1 MKSKLSLQD
10 YEIIY
15 QHLCNNFSQIY
26 KETSPWYIGNTI
38 LDIYKRKKLKEIA
51 VVFYHLDIWYKNNP
65 NIKLK

>member
-15 QHLCNNFSQIY
+15 QHLCNSFSQMY

-38 LDIYKRKKLKEIA
+38 LDIYKKKKIKRNSSC
-51 VVFYHLDIWYKNNP
+51 FYYLDIWYKNNP
-65 NIKLK
+65 NIKL